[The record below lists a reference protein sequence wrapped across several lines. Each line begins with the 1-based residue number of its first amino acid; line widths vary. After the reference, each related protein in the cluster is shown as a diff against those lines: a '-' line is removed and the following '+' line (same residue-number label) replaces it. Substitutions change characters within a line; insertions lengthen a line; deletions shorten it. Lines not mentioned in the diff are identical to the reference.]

1 MATQATTLTRPLA
14 PASAGVMLPAFTL
27 WWREIVRFYRQPTRV
42 VGVLAS
48 PLVFWLVI
56 GSGFGT
62 SFRSGG
68 GPGQQHYLDYFYP
81 GALIMIVLFTSIF
94 TMMSVIEDRKEGFL
108 LSVLVAPVPRTAIVL
123 GKVLGGTT
131 LSAVQGLIF
140 LIFAPFAGVHLE
152 LAQVLLAAVVVFLV
166 SFALTALG
174 FAIAWPMDSSQAF
187 HGIVNLF
194 LIPLWLLSGALF
206 PIQNASKWIKV
217 IMRLNPLTYG
227 VEALRGLLYPGAE
240 TTFPLPSAMATLRS
254 VFAGNVW
261 TRITDGKPPHHEARR
276 LIVGNSIA
284 EQYAFFPALNATLN
298 GTSAALLLT
307 GRSPDCSRAH
317 CRTPRLHDCCG
328 SCVGS
333 VSGVLSILPLQSR
346 KHSIPGR
353 GMGTSRLFHDSDFPC
368 HTGDRH
374 RAAGDHHFDSRAE
387 GAVSAASGDRALDV
401 AFVDVCFRH
410 GCDCLFHALPMVP
423 AQLVASDGDSSR

>member
-1 MATQATTLTRPLA
+1 MATQAASLARPSEI
-14 PASAGVMLPAFTL
+14 ASAGVVLPAFTL
-27 WWREIVRFYRQPTRV
+27 WWREIVRFYRQTTRV

-108 LSVLVAPVPRTAIVL
+108 LSVLVAPVPRSAIVL

-131 LSAVQGLIF
+131 LAAIQGMIF
-140 LIFAPFAGVHLE
+140 LIFAPFAGVRVAPLQ
-152 LAQVLLAAVVVFLV
+152 LVLVAVVVFLV
-166 SFALTALG
+166 SFSLTALG

-206 PIQNASKWIKV
+206 PLAGASGWIRL

-240 TTFPLPSAMATLRS
+240 TSFPLSSSIATLVLFSLLMFGLAFLMVNRRT
-254 VFAGNVW
+254 
-261 TRITDGKPPHHEARR
+261 TR
-276 LIVGNSIA
+276 
-284 EQYAFFPALNATLN
+284 PAA
-298 GTSAALLLT
+298 
-307 GRSPDCSRAH
+307 
-317 CRTPRLHDCCG
+317 
-328 SCVGS
+328 
-333 VSGVLSILPLQSR
+333 
-346 KHSIPGR
+346 
-353 GMGTSRLFHDSDFPC
+353 
-368 HTGDRH
+368 
-374 RAAGDHHFDSRAE
+374 
-387 GAVSAASGDRALDV
+387 
-401 AFVDVCFRH
+401 
-410 GCDCLFHALPMVP
+410 
-423 AQLVASDGDSSR
+423 

>member
-1 MATQATTLTRPLA
+1 MATQATTLARPMA
-14 PASAGVMLPAFTL
+14 PASAGVMLPGVHAL
-27 WWREIVRFYRQPTRV
+27 VAGNRALLSPARRAWSACWRRRWCS
-42 VGVLAS
+42 G
-48 PLVFWLVI
+48 WCI

-68 GPGQQHYLDYFYP
+68 GPSQQHYLDYFYP

-108 LSVLVAPVPRTAIVL
+108 LSVLVAPVPRSAIVL

-131 LSAVQGLIF
+131 LSAVQGMIF

-152 LAQVLLAAVVVFLV
+152 LVQVLLVGVVVFLV

-206 PIQNASKWIKV
+206 PLDGASGWIRI

-240 TTFPLPSAMATLRS
+240 TTFPCRPPWQPAS
-254 VFAGNVW
+254 VFAGHVW
-261 TRITDGKPPHHEARR
+261 TGISDGKPPHHD
-276 LIVGNSIA
+276 
-284 EQYAFFPALNATLN
+284 
-298 GTSAALLLT
+298 LL
-307 GRSPDCSRAH
+307 
-317 CRTPRLHDCCG
+317 
-328 SCVGS
+328 
-333 VSGVLSILPLQSR
+333 
-346 KHSIPGR
+346 
-353 GMGTSRLFHDSDFPC
+353 
-368 HTGDRH
+368 
-374 RAAGDHHFDSRAE
+374 
-387 GAVSAASGDRALDV
+387 
-401 AFVDVCFRH
+401 
-410 GCDCLFHALPMVP
+410 
-423 AQLVASDGDSSR
+423 

>member
-1 MATQATTLTRPLA
+1 MATQATTVARALS
-14 PASAGVMLPAFTL
+14 PASAGVILPAFTL

-131 LSAVQGLIF
+131 LSAIQGMIF
-140 LIFAPFAGVHLE
+140 LIFAPFAGVHLD
-152 LAQVLLAAVVVFLV
+152 LVQVLLVAMVVFLV
-166 SFALTALG
+166 SFSLTALG

-206 PIQNASKWIKV
+206 PLAGASGWIRV

-227 VEALRGLLYPGAE
+227 VEALRGLLYPGAD
-240 TTFPLPSAMATLRS
+240 TSFPLSSAMATLLLFSLVMFGLAFLMVNRRT
-254 VFAGNVW
+254 
-261 TRITDGKPPHHEARR
+261 TR
-276 LIVGNSIA
+276 
-284 EQYAFFPALNATLN
+284 PAA
-298 GTSAALLLT
+298 
-307 GRSPDCSRAH
+307 
-317 CRTPRLHDCCG
+317 
-328 SCVGS
+328 
-333 VSGVLSILPLQSR
+333 
-346 KHSIPGR
+346 
-353 GMGTSRLFHDSDFPC
+353 
-368 HTGDRH
+368 
-374 RAAGDHHFDSRAE
+374 
-387 GAVSAASGDRALDV
+387 
-401 AFVDVCFRH
+401 
-410 GCDCLFHALPMVP
+410 
-423 AQLVASDGDSSR
+423 

>member
-1 MATQATTLTRPLA
+1 MATQAATLARAGT

-27 WWREIVRFYRQPTRV
+27 WWREIVRFYRQTSRV

-108 LSVLVAPVPRTAIVL
+108 LSVLVAPVPRSAIVL

-131 LSAVQGLIF
+131 LAAIQGMIF

-152 LAQVLLAAVVVFLV
+152 LLSVLLVAVVVFLV
-166 SFALTALG
+166 SFSLTALG

-194 LIPLWLLSGALF
+194 LIPLWLVSGALF
-206 PIQNASKWIKV
+206 PLAGASGWIRV

-227 VEALRGLLYPGAE
+227 VEALRSLLYPGAE
-240 TTFPLPSAMATLRS
+240 TSFPLSSAMATLLLFS
-254 VFAGNVW
+254 LVMFGM
-261 TRITDGKPPHHEARR
+261 
-276 LIVGNSIA
+276 
-284 EQYAFFPALNATLN
+284 
-298 GTSAALLLT
+298 ALLIAN
-307 GRSPDCSRAH
+307 R
-317 CRTPRLHDCCG
+317 RTTRP
-328 SCVGS
+328 
-333 VSGVLSILPLQSR
+333 
-346 KHSIPGR
+346 
-353 GMGTSRLFHDSDFPC
+353 
-368 HTGDRH
+368 
-374 RAAGDHHFDSRAE
+374 AA
-387 GAVSAASGDRALDV
+387 
-401 AFVDVCFRH
+401 
-410 GCDCLFHALPMVP
+410 
-423 AQLVASDGDSSR
+423 